1 MRMRKKVN
9 LDQRWQRQESRII
22 ADPAAYRGRW
32 LELLPGAKE
41 LRLELGCGKGKF
53 TVQTAA
59 KEPEVL
65 FVAVERVPDAMIIAV
80 ERADELGLQNV
91 FFIDADAARLTD
103 FFAPGEVSRIY
114 LNFSDPWPS
123 ARMAKRRLTYPDF
136 LRLYHRVLTEN
147 GQIHFKTDNSDLYEW
162 SLFQFPKA
170 GFTLSEV
177 TRNLHVNGPQ
187 GVMTDYEEKFYL
199 QGKPINRCVA
209 TRQPTLSARLKLV
222 RPMPE
227 HEAAV
232 LAYRDAMLAA
242 ESSLDGCSGL
252 ENVPNYQTWLTQN
265 ATGNVPGWV
274 KADTFLTLDESE
286 NLVGMVNVRREL
298 TEHLLQYGGH
308 IGYSIHP
315 DFRRRGY
322 ATEQLALALAY
333 CRDELALEK
342 ALVTCDDD
350 NQGSIRA
357 TLHFDATL
365 ENKVEDENGTLTRR
379 YWVALP

>member
-1 MRMRKKVN
+1 MRMRKKTN

-22 ADPAAYRGRW
+22 ADPASYWGHW
-32 LELLPGAKE
+32 LELMPGAKE
-41 LRLELGCGKGKF
+41 VRLELGCGKGKF
-53 TVQTAA
+53 TVQTAQ

-65 FVAVERVPDAMIIAV
+65 FIAVERVPDAMIIAV
-80 ERADELGLQNV
+80 ERAGEMGLNNV
-91 FFIDADAARLTD
+91 FFIDADAAHLTD

-123 ARMAKRRLTYPDF
+123 ARMAKRRLTFPDF
-136 LRLYHRVLTEN
+136 LRLYHRVLCEE

-177 TRNLHVNGPQ
+177 TRNLHADGPQ

-222 RPMPE
+222 RPLPE
-227 HEAAV
+227 YENMV

-242 ESSLDGCSGL
+242 ESSLDGCSAL
-252 ENVPNYQTWLTQN
+252 ENVADYQTWLTQN
-265 ATGNVPGWV
+265 AIGNLPGWV
-274 KADTFLTLDESE
+274 KADTFLVLDEE
-286 NLVGMVNVRREL
+286 ERLVGMVNVRREL
-298 TEHLLQYGGH
+298 TELLLQYGGH
-308 IGYSIHP
+308 IGYSVHP

-322 ATEQLALALAY
+322 ATELLALTLAY
-333 CRDELALEK
+333 CRDELGMEK
-342 ALVTCDDD
+342 TLITCNDD
-350 NQGSIRA
+350 NQGSVRA
-357 TLHFDATL
+357 ILHFNAEL
-365 ENKVEDENGTLTRR
+365 ENKVEQNGVLIRR
-379 YWVALP
+379 YWVSLP

>member
-9 LDQRWQRQESRII
+9 LDSRWQRQEGRII

-32 LELLPGAKE
+32 LELLPEAEE

-59 KEPEVL
+59 KEPNVL

-80 ERADELGLQNV
+80 ERADALGLKNV

-103 FFAPGEVSRIY
+103 FFAPAEVSRIY

-136 LRLYHRVLTEN
+136 LRLYHRVLAPE

-170 GFTLSEV
+170 GFHLSEV
-177 TRNLHVNGPQ
+177 TRDLHANGPC

-209 TRQPTLSARLKLV
+209 TRGATLSARLKLV

-227 HEAAV
+227 HEAQV
-232 LAYRDAMLAA
+232 MAYREAMLAA

-252 ENVPNYQTWLTQN
+252 ENVPNYETWLTQN
-265 ATGNVPGWV
+265 AMGNVSGWV
-274 KADTFLTLDESE
+274 KADTFLTMDEE
-286 NLVGMVNVRREL
+286 GQTVGMVNVRREL

-315 DFRRRGY
+315 NYRRRGY

-333 CRDELALEK
+333 CRDELGLEK

-350 NQGSIRA
+350 NQGSIR
-357 TLHFDATL
+357 TILHFDAEL
-365 ENKVEDENGTLTRR
+365 ENKVEDEDGRLTRR
-379 YWVALP
+379 YWVSLP